1 MPMGMMGGP
10 AFGMMPFEERYHA
23 LPVAA
28 AEKSDTSKLEVR
40 LVDIQ
45 IEDLCRFIHTY
56 FLGRPVEK
64 FCFHR
69 LVSIALILF
78 QLRYSMSPSEFVC
91 CLQRCTSCHSWK

>member
-40 LVDIQ
+40 
-45 IEDLCRFIHTY
+45 Y
-56 FLGRPVEK
+56 G
-64 FCFHR
+64 
-69 LVSIALILF
+69 
-78 QLRYSMSPSEFVC
+78 MSPNIVDATLPRSHLAQAGGKILLPPSGF
-91 CLQRCTSCHSWK
+91 